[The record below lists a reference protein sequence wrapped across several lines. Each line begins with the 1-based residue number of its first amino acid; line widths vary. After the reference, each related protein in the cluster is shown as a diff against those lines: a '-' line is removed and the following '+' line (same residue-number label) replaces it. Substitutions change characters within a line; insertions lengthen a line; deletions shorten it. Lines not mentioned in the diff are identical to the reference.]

1 MELLIKPLIEIILP
15 VLATVLTALG
25 ALVVQRM
32 QQKFKVQL
40 DVEQNKVVRDTIRK
54 AIVGAEEWAA
64 RKMGHEGID
73 RVGGLEKADHVLSVV
88 KKAYPKLDESE
99 VMQIIDEEIATIKG
113 LGSTMDAVGE

>member
-1 MELLIKPLIEIILP
+1 MEALIKQVIEIVLP

-25 ALVVQRM
+25 ALVVQRL

-40 DVEQNKVVRDTIRK
+40 NDIEQKVVRGTIRK

-73 RVGGLEKADHVLSVV
+73 RVGGLEKADRVLSVV
-88 KKAYPKLDESE
+88 KKAYPKLEESE
-99 VMQIIDEEIATIKG
+99 VMQLIDEEIATIEG
-113 LGSTMDAVGE
+113 LGSTMEKVGG